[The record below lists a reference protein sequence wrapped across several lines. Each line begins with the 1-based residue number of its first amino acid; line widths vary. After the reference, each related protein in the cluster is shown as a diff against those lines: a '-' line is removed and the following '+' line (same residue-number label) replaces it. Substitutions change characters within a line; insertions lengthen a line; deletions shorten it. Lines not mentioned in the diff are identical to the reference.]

1 MVLFVLFVRKVQA
14 HTGYTVK
21 YRNYASLL
29 HTAQGDIKDHQVPME
44 DKDINKSFS
53 AHCEKEA
60 SEPAQMTMKT

>member
-29 HTAQGDIKDHQVPME
+29 HTSQGDIKDHQVPVE
-44 DKDINKSFS
+44 DKDINNSFT

-60 SEPAQMTMKT
+60 SESVQMTMKT